1 MVEKANRMT
10 AMARMAATALMAASL
25 SESQVRMLDS
35 QSIPETSVGAI
46 LLCEHLHLKQFPI
59 QSVQGRAEQPLH
71 QGTADPRAERDGDVE
86 EEAGQGGGIEGPL
99 AD

>member
-1 MVEKANRMT
+1 
-10 AMARMAATALMAASL
+10 MAATALIAASCSL
-25 SESQVRMLDS
+25 SQAKMRDS

-46 LLCEHLHLKQFPI
+46 LRCVHLHLKQFPI
-59 QSVQGRAEQPLH
+59 QSVEGSAEQPLD

-86 EEAGQGGGIEGPL
+86 EEAGQGGGVEGPL